1 MPPPPPTGELK
12 TVNVDLNLFG
22 LAGASKA
29 PKPRGRPPARRH
41 PQTQPGV
48 PTAKD
53 IATKSAELQAAV
65 EEALSS
71 ASAPKPF
78 PRSPP
83 KADEPT
89 KRPQLHTTPPPSLA
103 EDNGGSDVKVV
114 ISELG
119 TPSPEENVS
128 RPTTQAP
135 KEEGIGGALQELNEL
150 MARRVRRRLVRTQR
164 AQMERNKSKS
174 LPSSLSDTDAGP
186 VPSEADGQAGTAV
199 QQPRWGNLKNGKLP
213 TYRKFSKTLKANK
226 PSSAQGTVA
235 VGESASV
242 HAPAPGVSFSVLPD
256 SSAAREP
263 KSAEAAPA
271 RHPPTVSRTHR
282 PEDSTAPNEAP
293 IKKYSVG
300 KQKSGKIGL
309 ILNPGSLGKT
319 RKNKQT
325 GGRAEPGPPGRR
337 TITARNKM
345 RKAGLLR
352 GSANVP
358 QRLVDVMCSAVE
370 QIGVVKR
377 SE

>member
-22 LAGASKA
+22 LTGASKA
-29 PKPRGRPPARRH
+29 PKPRGRHQARRH
-41 PQTQPGV
+41 PQTQPDV

-65 EEALSS
+65 EEALAS

-78 PRSPP
+78 PHSPP

-103 EDNGGSDVKVV
+103 EGTGGSDVKVV
-114 ISELG
+114 ISDLG
-119 TPSPEENVS
+119 TQPPEESVRS
-128 RPTTQAP
+128 STSQAP
-135 KEEGIGGALQELNEL
+135 KAEGIGGALKELNEL
-150 MARRVRRRLVRTQR
+150 MARRVRRRLMRTQR

-174 LPSSLSDTDAGP
+174 LPSSVSSTGAGT
-186 VPSEADGQAGTAV
+186 VSSEADGRASTSV

-226 PSSAQGTVA
+226 SGSVQGTVA
-235 VGESASV
+235 VEESASV
-242 HAPAPGVSFSVLPD
+242 RVPAPGVSFSVPQEL
-256 SSAAREP
+256 SASH
-263 KSAEAAPA
+263 K
-271 RHPPTVSRTHR
+271 
-282 PEDSTAPNEAP
+282 PEDSTGPKEAP
-293 IKKYSVG
+293 VKKYSVG

-309 ILNPGSLGKT
+309 ILNPGSLSKT

-358 QRLVDVMCSAVE
+358 QRLIDVMCSAVE